1 MQMRSLRARTISP
14 IVSLALAAVVIGALS
29 GSSAPAPAS
38 LELRSTA
45 FQPGGDIP
53 KKFTCSGSDVSPA
66 LEWGEPPAGTRSLA
80 LIVDDP
86 DAPAG
91 TWVHWVVF
99 DLPASARRLPEDVSK
114 SESVPGGGRQG
125 VNDFK
130 KTGYGGPCPPP
141 GSPHRYFFKI
151 YALDKSLELGAH
163 STKESVE
170 GAMKG
175 HVLAQGELIGRFRR

>member
-1 MQMRSLRARTISP
+1 MQMRSLRARTIP
-14 IVSLALAAVVIGALS
+14 LIVSLAFAAAVMGALS

-99 DLPASARRLPEDVSK
+99 DLPASARRLPEGVAK

-125 VNDFK
+125 LNDFQ

-141 GSPHRYFFKI
+141 GAPHRYFFKI
-151 YALDKSLELGAH
+151 YAVDKPLGLGPH
-163 STKESVE
+163 STKQSVE
-170 GAMKG
+170 EAMKG
-175 HVLAQGELIGRFRR
+175 HVLAQGELMGRFGR